1 MSDIQQEHFEHKSK
15 SSNVNE
21 NYENFV
27 QKLQKIVNKHG
38 PLKFNTVRGND
49 VSFMNKN
56 WRKAIYERTRLKN
69 IYNKN
74 RSRDNLKNYE
84 RKV

>member
-1 MSDIQQEHFEHKSK
+1 MQQEHFEHKSK

-27 QKLQKIVNKHG
+27 QKLQKIV
-38 PLKFNTVRGND
+38 
-49 VSFMNKN
+49 NKN